1 MDISAT
7 FITDPQAAELMQP
20 GEGPFDDPAKDA
32 QTAPVGRAPLRQDR
46 DDAEASQSVPMRGR
60 IVGAVPLDP
69 LRTLAWATDLAANR
83 WDRLDQREELR
94 HVVTVGLGDAGRQG
108 DAVAIGDHVMFAPQL
123 PSIRWRRARFFPA
136 WCARTEEES
145 TSARDQSSWWA
156 AWSRSSSTRW
166 SRDQTPARCQSRKR
180 RQQVIPEPQPISWG
194 KAAHGI
200 PVRSTKRIPVRV
212 RRWSSGLRPGY
223 RLRRR
228 LGGGSNGSMT
238 AQRGSSTK
246 GFAMQDS
253 SLRDDSCI
261 G

>member
-1 MDISAT
+1 MNIGPALIADA
-7 FITDPQAAELMQP
+7 QAAELMQP
-20 GEGPFDDPAKDA
+20 REGPFDHPAKDTQA
-32 QTAPVGRAPLRQDR
+32 APVGRAPMGQEG
-46 DDAEASQSVPMRGR
+46 DDAEAPQGMPMGR
-60 IVGAVPLDP
+60 RVVGAVALEAFGSVPRVP
-69 LRTLAWATDLAANR
+69 DLPADGRDGLN
-83 WDRLDQREELR
+83 QREELR
-94 HVVTVGLGDAGRQG
+94 HIVAVGLGEAGRQR
-108 DAVAIGDHVMFAPQL
+108 DAMAIGDQVVLAPQL

-145 TSARDQSSWWA
+145 TSARDQSSWSA

-166 SRDQTPARCQSRKR
+166 SRCQTPARCQSRKR
-180 RQQVIPEPQPISWG
+180 RQQVTPEPQPISWG
-194 KAAHGI
+194 RASQGI
-200 PVRSTKRIPVRV
+200 PVRSTKRMPVST

-228 LGGGSNGSMT
+228 LGGGRSGAIT
-238 AQRGSSTK
+238 AQSGSSTK